1 MKISIIIDDDSR
13 VVLTLA
19 ETQLENHQKLQILTW
34 FKKDGNSLVS
44 ENVINL
50 EKVIQYFDKEGIEYE
65 LSNKAQNYIDQH
77 AKQIKN
83 QAIIFSSAL
92 DFKQGKF
99 DRRDLNEFSD
109 SLGHMVKRKLKDH
122 QVKSTY
128 HLNLVGNGANFSVPG
143 SGKTTVVLTY
153 FQKLRLEK
161 KVNTLFVVGP
171 PACFYPW
178 QDEYK
183 EVLGETPKVKI
194 LSGLNKDGRQSVYA
208 DTYKPNDLYLIT
220 FQTLL
225 NDTHYIKEFLSSPH
239 VNALLVIDEAHYMKR
254 INGNW
259 ASAVLNIAKSA
270 PYRCALTGT
279 PIPRSY
285 NDLLNLMEFLWPN
298 DSPITS
304 QDKARLEIYEE
315 NGDFESAAKLLE
327 PKIGPLFYRVRKSD
341 LGLKPQIFHE
351 PTKIKM
357 NKYERKLYEAI
368 VNKIRDYGKDD
379 YLKNIDLVT
388 QLRRGRMIRTR
399 QSLSYTR
406 LLASALK
413 GYSED
418 MFSDESQLKDILLNY
433 DDLEVPAKIEALL
446 SKVRNLNK
454 SNQKV
459 VIWSNFIGTIDL
471 IMKHLKKEGLYSKKI
486 TGSVPVEREKFS
498 SEETRERI
506 RDEFVD
512 PGSGLDILIAN
523 PAACAESISL
533 HKTCHHAMYYDLSY
547 NLAQYLQSLDRIHR
561 VGASEKI
568 SAYYDFLTYENTID
582 EDIINNLALKAEKMA
597 KIIDQDYRIYSLD
610 MSDVSG
616 DEEAYE
622 RLFTKPN

>member
-1 MKISIIIDDDSR
+1 MKISINIDDDSR
-13 VVLTLA
+13 VVLILG
-19 ETQLENHQKLQILTW
+19 EIQLENHQRLQILSW
-34 FKKDGNSLVS
+34 FKKDGSSLVS
-44 ENVINL
+44 DNLMNL
-50 EKVIQYFDKEGIEYE
+50 EKVTQYFDKEAIGYE
-65 LSNKAQNYIDQH
+65 LSQKAQSYIDQH
-77 AKQIKN
+77 SKEIQN
-83 QAIIFSSAL
+83 QSILFSTAL
-92 DFKQGKF
+92 DFKHGKF
-99 DRRDLNEFSD
+99 NRKDLAEFSD
-109 SLGHMVKRKLKDH
+109 LLGHIVKRKLKDH

-183 EVLGETPKVKI
+183 EVLGEPPKVKI
-194 LSGLNKDGRQSVYA
+194 LSGLNKDDRKSVYS
-208 DTYKPNDLYLIT
+208 DTYKPRDLYLIT

-225 NDTHYIKEFLSSPH
+225 NDTQYVKEFLSSPH

-254 INGNW
+254 VNGNW
-259 ASAVLNIAKSA
+259 ANAVLNIAKAA

-304 QDKARLEIYEE
+304 QDKARLEIFEE
-315 NGDFESAAKLLE
+315 NDNFEDAAKLLE
-327 PKIGPLFYRVRKSD
+327 PKIGPLFYRVRKEE
-341 LGLKPQIFHE
+341 LGLKPQIFHN

-368 VNKIRDYGKDD
+368 VNKIRDYGRDD
-379 YLKNIDLVT
+379 YLKNIDLVA
-388 QLRRGRMIRTR
+388 QLRRGRMIRAR

-406 LLASALK
+406 LLTSALK
-413 GYSED
+413 DYSEK
-418 MFSDESQLKDILLNY
+418 MFSDDSELKEILLNY
-433 DDLEVPAKIEALL
+433 DELEVPAKIEALL
-446 SKVRNLNK
+446 SKVRTLRE

-471 IMKHLKKEGLYSKKI
+471 IMKQLKNEGFYSKKI

-498 SEETRERI
+498 SEETREKI

-512 PGSGLDILIAN
+512 PDSGLDILIAN

-533 HKTCHHAMYYDLSY
+533 HKTCHHAIYYDLSY

-561 VGASEKI
+561 VGASEKV

-582 EDIINNLALKAEKMA
+582 EDIIDNLARKAEKMA

-610 MSDVSG
+610 MTDVSG

-622 RLFTKPN
+622 RLFTKSK